1 MIGVFLNQTMNL
13 SERIKSFIELSD
25 FLSQFRSENE
35 VKINHPL
42 NSIFYDDFK
51 TLLCRISNENLWF
64 TPFHVHASIN
74 GICTFL
80 NKEKLEEW
88 LSEYV
93 VSDQNTD
100 LKVAVIMAGNI
111 PMVGFHDMLSALI
124 SGHHFI
130 GKLSSKDNQLLDFVS
145 KILIEINPEFQKL
158 ISFQSERLTG
168 ENKFDAII
176 ATGSNNSARYFEA
189 YFKKYQHI
197 IRRNRNSVSILTG
210 KESEA
215 ELQALGNDIFLYFGL
230 GCRNVSKLYV
240 PVGYSFT
247 TLLDTWQKYSYV
259 ANHNKYA
266 NNYDYQRSLL
276 LMNRIE
282 HFDNGFLLLTE
293 NQSVASPIG
302 VVNYEFYSEIDD
314 LKASLKLNSDHIQC
328 VVSNELDNS
337 IPYGKAQEPELW
349 DYADNVDTM
358 AFLTNLKSN

>member
-1 MIGVFLNQTMNL
+1 MNL
-13 SERIKSFIELSD
+13 SKRINSFIELGD
-25 FLSQFRSENE
+25 FLTQFSSEE
-35 VKINHPL
+35 EAQTNHPL

-51 TLLCRISNENLWF
+51 DLLSRISNENLWF
-64 TPFHVHASIN
+64 TPFHVHKSIN

-80 NKEKLEEW
+80 KEEKLEEW
-88 LSEYV
+88 LSNYV

-111 PMVGFHDMLSALI
+111 PMVGFHDMLSVLI
-124 SGHHFI
+124 SGHQFI
-130 GKLSSKDNQLLDFVS
+130 GKLSSKDNQLLNFVS
-145 KILIEINPEFQKL
+145 KVLIEINAEFKEL
-158 ISFQSERLTG
+158 ISFQSERLSG

-210 KESEA
+210 KESED
-215 ELQALGNDIFLYFGL
+215 ELKALGNDIFLYFGL

-240 PVGYSFT
+240 PLGYDFT
-247 TLLDTWQKYSYV
+247 KLLDNWKDYAYV
-259 ANHNKYA
+259 GNHNKYA

-293 NQSVASPIG
+293 NQSIASPIG
-302 VVNYEFYSEIDD
+302 VVNYEFYSEING
-314 LKASLKLNSDHIQC
+314 LKDTIDSNSDLIQC
-328 VVSNELDNS
+328 VVSNELEQS
-337 IPYGKAQEPELW
+337 IPYGQAQEPELW
-349 DYADNVDTM
+349 DYADDVDTM